1 MKSIAQRV
9 QPNFKNDY
17 TASVIKAV
25 WYWLLQMSRAR
36 IRTQVT
42 HKLSTDPLTEEP
54 SYSNLISEKT
64 VFSLMMLGQ
73 LDNQYRKEI
82 NLYPYF
88 PTNTGLWIKCKVKMI
103 SFEKNTQLNCFVM
116 QEQPIFSQ
124 DTESTYP
131 CPFSPLP
138 PKIK

>member
-1 MKSIAQRV
+1 MFTNWNIAYCQRKLFSPNWSVDTPYPNHDPKRLLLINWQVILKWISNYKEPRICKNNLERMKSIAQPV

-36 IRTQVT
+36 IRTKVT
-42 HKLSTDPLTEEP
+42 HKLPTDPLTEEP

-73 LDNQYRKEI
+73 LDN
-82 NLYPYF
+82 
-88 PTNTGLWIKCKVKMI
+88 
-103 SFEKNTQLNCFVM
+103 
-116 QEQPIFSQ
+116 
-124 DTESTYP
+124 
-131 CPFSPLP
+131 
-138 PKIK
+138 